1 MQHSFQ
7 IHLKRSQFDIKVQLE
22 LELEWV
28 LELNQIMEQMDY
40 MMDMLT
46 LISKYNFPLH
56 LMWILQRKRLNYW
69 YLEDSFLLHLNNI
82 HLGKLVLFLL

>member
-56 LMWILQRKRLNYW
+56 LMWIHQRKRLINW